1 MAGPF
6 TLAVSQYAA
15 KAKENADAAVRGVV
29 LEIGRRLVIRA
40 TAVTDTGRFRA
51 NWRHGIG
58 TAPEGVI
65 ETTGT
70 TESPAPPPEPPGIGP
85 GEGMGRVHYWV
96 NNVPYAWALER
107 GHSKRA
113 PQGFVALTA
122 IEFQSITD
130 TVAGEVR

>member
-6 TLAVSQYAA
+6 TLALSQYAA

-29 LEIGRRLVIRA
+29 LTIQSRLVIRSP
-40 TAVTDTGRFRA
+40 VDTGRFRA
-51 NWRHGIG
+51 NWRYGVG

-70 TESPAPPPEPPGIGP
+70 TESPSPGAPPPDLVP
-85 GEGMGRVHYWV
+85 GEGAGRVHYLV
-96 NNVPYAWALER
+96 NNLPYAWALER
-107 GHSKRA
+107 GHSGQA
-113 PQGFVALTA
+113 PTGLVGLTA

>member
-6 TLAVSQYAA
+6 TLALSQYAA

-29 LEIGRRLVIRA
+29 LTIQSRLVIRSP
-40 TAVTDTGRFRA
+40 VDTGRFRA
-51 NWRHGIG
+51 NWRYGVG

-70 TESPAPPPEPPGIGP
+70 TENPTPGAAPPDLVP
-85 GEGMGRVHYWV
+85 GEGAGRVHYLV
-96 NNVPYAWALER
+96 NNLPYAWALER
-107 GHSKRA
+107 GHSSQA
-113 PQGFVALTA
+113 PTGLVALTA